1 MTQIEICCRI
11 TEMRDKGKNIVM
23 IVPKEQ
29 SMPSPNEVKEKV
41 EQNSTGTVITK
52 VGNCYATSISRIT
65 GDGVI
70 DWFVGK
76 VFEMA
81 GITSAWGVFFC

>member
-23 IVPKEQ
+23 LVPEKLII
-29 SMPSPNEVKEKV
+29 PSPDEVKEKV

-52 VGNCYATSISRIT
+52 VGSCYATSISRVT
-65 GDGVI
+65 GDEVI
-70 DWFVGK
+70 DWFVDK